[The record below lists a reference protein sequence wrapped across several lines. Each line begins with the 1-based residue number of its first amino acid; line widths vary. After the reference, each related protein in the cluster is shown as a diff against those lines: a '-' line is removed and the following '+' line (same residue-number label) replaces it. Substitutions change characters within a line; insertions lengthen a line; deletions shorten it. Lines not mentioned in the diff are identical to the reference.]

1 MTASR
6 IRVLCVDE
14 HPLMLAGIMSMLDR
28 QSGMRVVASAGT
40 GEEAVDLFRQHR
52 PDVTLMDLQLPK
64 MTGLDAIRAIRV
76 EDQAARI
83 VILTM
88 REGSEDIFQALQA
101 GASTYLLKDTLAADL
116 PRIIREVHLGLHPMA
131 VEVVERLSERRNENA
146 LTMRELETVR
156 LIAKGYRN
164 KEIAAEL
171 GISEETVK
179 VHIKNLFGKLEVHDR
194 TAAISVAIHRGII
207 HVS

>member
-171 GISEETVK
+171 GLAKRRLRFTS
-179 VHIKNLFGKLEVHDR
+179 R
-194 TAAISVAIHRGII
+194 TCLGS
-207 HVS
+207 